1 MSAVKLIESL
11 YSVDQEASTS
21 PVSEAEAMDAYS
33 NVVTSV
39 AEKLSPS
46 VASLRVG
53 RRGRGGRQMLGS
65 GSAVVISP
73 DGFLLTS
80 AHLVARG
87 DRRGAVVLAGPRGA
101 LR

>member
-1 MSAVKLIESL
+1 MSAVKVIESL
-11 YSVDQEASTS
+11 CSVDQEASTS
-21 PVSEAEAMDAYS
+21 PVAEDEAMDAYS

-80 AHLVARG
+80 AHVVAGGGRG
-87 DRRGAVVLAGPRGA
+87 TASVIYGRGTEL
-101 LR
+101 

>member
-11 YSVDQEASTS
+11 YSVDQEASAS
-21 PVSEAEAMDAYS
+21 PASEAEAMDAYS

-65 GSAVVISP
+65 GSAGGVRP
-73 DGFLLTS
+73 HRFLLAS
-80 AHLVARG
+80 APVGGRG
-87 DRRGAVVLAGPRGA
+87 GRGPATVGRRPGNR
-101 LR
+101 

>member
-11 YSVDQEASTS
+11 YSVDQEASAS
-21 PVSEAEAMDAYS
+21 PASESEAMDAYS

-39 AEKLSPS
+39 AESLSPS

-65 GSAVVISP
+65 GSAVGVSP

-80 AHLVARG
+80 AP
-87 DRRGAVVLAGPRGA
+87 VVPRGCPGPPA
-101 LR
+101 PLPRRRT